1 MNSGLGS
8 INFSRINRG
17 ASLGSDQPMGV
28 QTEKKDGFIMHQ
40 RMRQKMKNAYERGA
54 QRHPL

>member
-1 MNSGLGS
+1 MGSMNSGGLGS
-8 INFSRINRG
+8 VNVRRVNCG
-17 ASLGSDQPMGV
+17 ASNGSDQPKGV

-54 QRHPL
+54 